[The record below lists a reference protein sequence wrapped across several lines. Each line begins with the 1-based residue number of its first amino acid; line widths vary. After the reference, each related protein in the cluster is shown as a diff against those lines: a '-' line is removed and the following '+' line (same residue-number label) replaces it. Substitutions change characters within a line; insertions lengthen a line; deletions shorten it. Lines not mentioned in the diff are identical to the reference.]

1 MAEKEQK
8 NILRKNEA
16 VIWKRAALVLLVLA
30 LIVNTAQWARIAALE
45 ASKQE
50 DAIWY
55 QIQLESAER
64 MRDMAVEQ
72 LGAAVLQTETDKQAR
87 AEQAAAYEAI
97 GVYQYI
103 GECTITVYCPCEEC
117 CGRWA
122 DGLTAT
128 GLPAGPGVVAVDP
141 EVIPLGSTVIID
153 GQRYLAADTG
163 VTGKHVD
170 VCMMEH
176 AATVEAGGRTAEG
189 WGAEP

>member
-1 MAEKEQK
+1 MKYTE
-8 NILRKNEA
+8 RRR
-16 VIWKRAALVLLVLA
+16 RALCLLVL
-30 LIVNTAQWARIAALE
+30 IVLSNAVCSGLLGRERARSAALQ
-45 ASKQE
+45 AR
-50 DAIWY
+50 
-55 QIQLESAER
+55 AER
-64 MRDMAVEQ
+64 AEAVRDLAVEE
-72 LGAAVLQTETDKQAR
+72 LGAASLASAREKQAR

-103 GECTITVYCPCEEC
+103 GECTITAYCPCEEC

-122 DGLTAT
+122 DGVTAT

-170 VCMMEH
+170 VCMVEH
-176 AATVEAGGRTAEG
+176 AATVEAGVRTAEV
-189 WGAEP
+189 WVAEP

>member
-16 VIWKRAALVLLVLA
+16 VIWKRAALDLLVLA
-30 LIVNTAQWARIAALE
+30 FILNTAQWARIAALE

-72 LGAAVLQTETDKQAR
+72 LGAAVLQTEADKQAR
-87 AEQAAAYEAI
+87 AEQAAYEAI

-103 GECTITVYCPCEEC
+103 GECTITAYCPCEEC

-153 GQRYLAADTG
+153 GQQYLAADTG

-170 VCMMEH
+170 VCLLDH
-176 AATVEAGGRTAEG
+176 AAAAEAGVRTAKV
-189 WGAEP
+189 WVVEP